1 MADSLAKLE
10 KAHRENPDLPLFA
23 RLADLYLRRGRVP
36 QALSLCEKG
45 CERFPWYPTG
55 YLVLS
60 QCYEARG
67 AMEAARRAMGK
78 ALLLDP
84 DNPAGFK
91 RLARIYQNLGRAELA
106 LKSIRRAARM
116 DPLDPELA
124 ERFDELEYVLRR
136 SSVVPSPEP
145 FDVLPQEV
153 VETSVEEERLL
164 ESQAAAE
171 PALAFLDPVGDP
183 EVNPSATVTVEALGE
198 AALADPVAGSR
209 AAAMEL
215 APDERSPA
223 VVEPTPVVAPAVA
236 PAGAA
241 PDRNQAHAALLEAE
255 AALAALGEPSAVP
268 GGVAASA
275 GHPATPSVGGPV
287 PLDLT
292 VLTDTEAEIEP
303 AAVLDQIA
311 AAVDLDVKPA
321 AAVPEAVDDDLT
333 ASAAASASG
342 SAADATGSDPERT
355 AATPQPDL
363 GSDQVQLPSMP
374 ATTTAVELPAT
385 AGDESGLAAAA
396 PETKPGAAPDDLA
409 ISLAVRDEQELVRL
423 LNEIEAEDAVAP
435 PPPIPAA
442 PEPPPPSA
450 LDEGETFIIAT
461 ATLAEIYLQ
470 QGLAQ
475 RAMETYR
482 QVLAHNPGNEAARQ
496 RLAELEQSARA

>member
-10 KAHRENPDLPLFA
+10 RAQRENPDLPLFA
-23 RLADLYLRRGRVP
+23 RLADLYLQRGRIP

-91 RLARIYQNLGRAELA
+91 RLARIYQNLGRPELA
-106 LKSIRRAARM
+106 LKSVRRAARM

-171 PALAFLDPVGDP
+171 PALALLGPPDDGCQVSPRRV
-183 EVNPSATVTVEALGE
+183 VSVEALGQ
-198 AALADPVAGSR
+198 AALADPATGNSR
-209 AAAMEL
+209 AAD
-215 APDERSPA
+215 DES
-223 VVEPTPVVAPAVA
+223 VADEAA
-236 PAGAA
+236 PAGADAALNEARTAEA
-241 PDRNQAHAALLEAE
+241 PAESPDPDPADAALLQAE
-255 AALAALGEPSAVP
+255 AALAAMGDRPAAS
-268 GGVAASA
+268 GGVGA
-275 GHPATPSVGGPV
+275 PSVDAATSSASHRV
-287 PLDLT
+287 PPELA
-292 VLTDTEAEIEP
+292 VLTDAGVEAAP
-303 AAVLDQIA
+303 STVLDELA
-311 AAVDLDVKPA
+311 AAVGLDEGRPTADPTAVDEGLTA
-321 AAVPEAVDDDLT
+321 AAVAAADAHIADPAPPDLASATEAVLPDS
-333 ASAAASASG
+333 ASAAVE
-342 SAADATGSDPERT
+342 PT
-355 AATPQPDL
+355 AA
-363 GSDQVQLPSMP
+363 
-374 ATTTAVELPAT
+374 
-385 AGDESGLAAAA
+385 GDDEHGLTAAA
-396 PETKPGAAPDDLA
+396 ETRPGAAHDDLA

-423 LNEIEAEDAVAP
+423 LNEIEAEDAAP
-435 PPPIPAA
+435 PPLPAA
-442 PEPPPPSA
+442 PEPPPAPA
-450 LDEGETFIIAT
+450 VDEGETFIIAT

-482 QVLAHNPGNEAARQ
+482 QVLAHNPANEAARQ
-496 RLAELEQSARA
+496 RLAELEQSART